1 MRIWK
6 PVTLSLTLALAGA
19 CSNPPAADTKTEEVS
34 AAPSPSASSTADQPK
49 ADAPKAEAPKPAAP
63 RIVTVPAGTELSV
76 ILSTSLNSGKN
87 NAGDTFTGNLSEP
100 VVVDGKTVLA
110 KGTKVEGKVVSAEGA
125 GKVKGVGRMSLDLTS
140 AVVGGKTIA
149 LSTKTHSAEAEGTKG
164 RDAAVIGGAAGVG
177 TAIGAIAGGKKGAAI
192 GAAVGGGAGTGTVL
206 ATKGKDVNYPAES
219 KIEFTLDKDA
229 KL

>member
-6 PVTLSLTLALAGA
+6 PVTLSLTLAIAGA

-34 AAPSPSASSTADQPK
+34 AAASPSASYTADKPK
-49 ADAPKAEAPKPAAP
+49 TEAPKAAVP
-63 RIVTVPAGTELSV
+63 RIVTIPAGTTLTV
-76 ILSTSLNSGKN
+76 VLSTSLNSGTN

-125 GKVKGVGRMSLDLTS
+125 GKVKGVGRISLDLTS
-140 AVVGGKTIA
+140 AVVGGKAIA
-149 LSTKTHSAEAEGTKG
+149 LSTKTHSEEAKSTKG

-206 ATKGKDVNYPAES
+206 ATKGKNVDYPAES
-219 KIEFTLDKDA
+219 NIEFTLDKDA